1 MTNAE
6 QSIRGPVVNKSRF
19 RCNLLEAGAIP
30 MAFLFIACI
39 LFLNI
44 VRPQYRAYVCRKQ
57 LEAIYARMNG
67 CGSEYEAK
75 FPYVIIDVN
84 QP

>member
-1 MTNAE
+1 
-6 QSIRGPVVNKSRF
+6 
-19 RCNLLEAGAIP
+19 